1 MEGMIF
7 AAGLGT
13 RLRPLTNDR
22 PKALVELNEKT
33 LLLRCIE
40 RMVDA
45 GIRRIV
51 INIHHFAELMRTEIA
66 KINIPDV
73 ELIISDES
81 DLLLDTGGGLKKAAQ
96 FFSEGEP
103 VLIHNVDIYSELNLK
118 KLIAEYKA
126 EPKHALM
133 VIRKSVGGRV
143 LKFGQDLALKGWMN
157 MDTGEEK
164 VARDDFYG
172 ADTYSFCGIHIVSPE
187 FIQMISGKGVFSI
200 IDEYISQAKQYD
212 VCGYYYEGEFIDL
225 GTPEAI
231 ASAESVVL

>member
-22 PKALVELNEKT
+22 PKALVELNGKS

-40 RMVDA
+40 RMVSA

-66 KINIPDV
+66 KIDIPGV
-73 ELIISDES
+73 ELVVSDES
-81 DLLLDTGGGLKKAAQ
+81 DLLLDTGGGLKKAAEL
-96 FFSEGEP
+96 FSEGEP
-103 VLIHNVDIYSELNLK
+103 VLIHNVDIYSELNLE
-118 KLIAEYKA
+118 KLITDYQTA
-126 EPKHALM
+126 PKHALM
-133 VIRKSVGGRV
+133 VIRKCVGGRV
-143 LKFGQDLALKGWMN
+143 LKFGEDLVLKGWMN
-157 MDTGEEK
+157 TNTGEEK
-164 VARDDFYG
+164 VARDDFYS
-172 ADTYSFCGIHIVSPE
+172 ADTYSFCGIHVVSPE
-187 FIQMISGKGVFSI
+187 FIKMISGAGVFSI

-231 ASAESVVL
+231 ASAGSVVL